1 MTDLYYVELDVY
13 DDTDLLQQCEE
24 FGIVGK
30 EIEPGHNWQMFKYTG
45 TYDKLKKFVDE
56 IYQDDLTEY
65 FEKVS

>member
-1 MTDLYYVELDVY
+1 MSDLYYVELDVY

-24 FGIVGK
+24 FGIIGE

-65 FEKVS
+65 FVRVS

>member
-24 FGIVGK
+24 FGVIGK

-65 FEKVS
+65 FVKVS

>member
-13 DDTDLLQQCEE
+13 DDTDLLQQCKE
-24 FGIVGK
+24 FGIIGE
-30 EIEPGHNWQMFKYTG
+30 EIEPGRNWQMFKYTG

-65 FEKVS
+65 FVKVS

>member
-24 FGIVGK
+24 FGIIGK
-30 EIEPGHNWQMFKYTG
+30 EIEPGHNWQQFKYTG

-65 FEKVS
+65 FVKVS

>member
-1 MTDLYYVELDVY
+1 MSDLYYVELDVY

-24 FGIVGK
+24 FGIIGE
-30 EIEPGHNWQMFKYTG
+30 EIEPGRNWQMFKYTG
-45 TYDKLKKFVDE
+45 TYDKLKKFVIE